1 MTPFS
6 VIELPL
12 LACSVPLLTTV
23 ASWRLESR
31 KQSQLS
37 RPRLI
42 AFRGG
47 LVLSALSVLMTA
59 SCWIDPYPLTQ
70 TLDGGFSI
78 VWLDRAWMVA
88 FVTSMI
94 SMILALFGKG
104 KPRILLVGSGVLCL
118 VLEYG
123 TLLQNGV

>member
-1 MTPFS
+1 
-6 VIELPL
+6 
-12 LACSVPLLTTV
+12 
-23 ASWRLESR
+23 
-31 KQSQLS
+31 
-37 RPRLI
+37 
-42 AFRGG
+42 
-47 LVLSALSVLMTA
+47 MTA

-70 TLDGGFSI
+70 TLDGRFSI

-104 KPRILLVGSGVLCL
+104 KPRILLVGSGVICL

-123 TLLQNGV
+123 SLLQNGV